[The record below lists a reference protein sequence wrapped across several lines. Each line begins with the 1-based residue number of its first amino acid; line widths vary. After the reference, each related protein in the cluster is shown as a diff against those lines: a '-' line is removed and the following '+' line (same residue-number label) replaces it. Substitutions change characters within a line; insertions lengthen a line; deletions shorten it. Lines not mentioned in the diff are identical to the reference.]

1 MQVAASVTSRRHHAG
16 ATVLDKRRYPDACG
30 SAAGL
35 GGDVGSTDQ
44 ITVPR
49 ESTVMAAEPA
59 AVWLGNP
66 TSADRAGKGGAP
78 LIHQPHHHPGPL
90 GLVLEGLEQV
100 GTAPLPQP
108 QVLHPAR
115 VVLGDALE
123 VAHEQGTDP
132 LLDGEGDYLPG
143 GLVVGVVDA
152 AAMARLDA
160 AQAGSV
166 VTPASGAALPRLW
179 CSPGGHGAA
188 GLLVLDVEVVL
199 GAEGSP
205 RHQQTRLLG
214 DDRVGV
220 DDAKVHPRHPA
231 RVQFVVLDGD
241 GSGDRQPQPPAVG

>member
-1 MQVAASVTSRRHHAG
+1 LGTRHRQTGQVKEVPRSSTSR
-16 ATVLDKRRYPDACG
+16 T
-30 SAAGL
+30 
-35 GGDVGSTDQ
+35 T
-44 ITVPR
+44 I
-49 ESTVMAAEPA
+49 
-59 AVWLGNP
+59 
-66 TSADRAGKGGAP
+66 
-78 LIHQPHHHPGPL
+78 
-90 GLVLEGLEQV
+90 
-100 GTAPLPQP
+100 
-108 QVLHPAR
+108 PAR
-115 VVLGDALE
+115 SALSWRAWSRWVRRHCRNRKFCTLPASCFGDALE